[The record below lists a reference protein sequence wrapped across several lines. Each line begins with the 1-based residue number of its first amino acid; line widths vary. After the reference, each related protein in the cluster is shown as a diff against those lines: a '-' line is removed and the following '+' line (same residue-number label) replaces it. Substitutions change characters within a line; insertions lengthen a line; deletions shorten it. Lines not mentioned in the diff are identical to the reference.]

1 MSVPENTAAAAV
13 VGPLSWAP
21 PAGYAN
27 FPVKSPT
34 STTSLNI
41 VDGGGRDVLIK
52 LPRDKAIA
60 PLTIR
65 NCRNAVMIGGAIKVL
80 PVEELSGNDQR
91 AVYVANCSGTVHLE
105 GLFIDGNVSGSTA
118 DAIAIN
124 APNAIVQMQ
133 NINASGMKGSSN
145 NHADVVQPWGGVRE
159 YRIDRMTGS
168 TNYQGLHV
176 PEEAGRVI
184 GQGIIRN
191 ANIFSSGVQADG
203 KGGQY
208 IWLPS
213 NNEYPVTL
221 EGVFISG
228 RPGDS
233 FNRSIWPNT
242 SNPTC
247 PASITAPPVARSPRG
262 PVAPGSPA
270 MSRRASLPAG
280 LSSGQ
285 LRRPELHLPRLPL
298 TPTRKC
304 SVLVTHPNSPP
315 KAAGRAVERV
325 SPDRGERLG
334 RTCWADVHGS
344 SGRTDRR

>member
-21 PAGYAN
+21 PTGYAN

-80 PVEELSGNDQR
+80 PVEALSGNDQR

-133 NINASGMKGSSN
+133 NINASGMRGSSN

-247 PASITAPPVARSPRG
+247 PASITGS
-262 PVAPGSPA
+262 PGSQVATWPSCSWITGKVTQGKPPGGDYVPA
-270 MSRRASLPAG
+270 SSVG
-280 LSSGQ
+280 L
-285 LRRPELHLPRLPL
+285 
-298 TPTRKC
+298 
-304 SVLVTHPNSPP
+304 NYISPGYP
-315 KAAGRAVERV
+315 
-325 SPDRGERLG
+325 
-334 RTCWADVHGS
+334 
-344 SGRTDRR
+344 